1 MMKLKDRDHGVL
13 WNAGSLVI
21 LGVSGILINSLI
33 LFLRGEAALG
43 IFNQAYAVYIVFSQI
58 GVAGVQF
65 SVLNRLSIKT
75 DQPESSSRITG
86 SALLLVFGFSTLI
99 ALLGWVLA
107 SAIGNFLDSPDV
119 GLSIRILMPGLVIFC
134 LNKVLI
140 NVVNAYEEM
149 KAYAVFRSL
158 RFILIPILII
168 VVIIGG
174 WDDPLLSLSLTV
186 TEVILFL
193 FLVIYVF
200 TRLVRIRFSFDAL
213 GNYLDHIQFSVK
225 GFLSGVLVELNTRL
239 DVLILGY
246 FVDDYSVGLYSFVA
260 VLAEGYSQFS
270 YALRWNID
278 PELGRLLHTDDQSGI
293 EKLAGEVR
301 KKYFYLILVGGIL
314 ICVAY
319 PFAYRLLNGEYS
331 WLSSIMFFV
340 MMVGVLLGAWYRPF
354 SGIILQGGKPGFYT
368 IYILVLL
375 LGDGILNILLIPS
388 FGILGAAVV
397 TMITYLLEGVYLRF
411 AARRLFGVR
420 L

>member
-1 MMKLKDRDHGVL
+1 MMKFKDRDQGVL

-65 SVLNRLSIKT
+65 SVLNRLSIKS

-86 SALLLVFGFSTLI
+86 SALLLVFGFSALI
-99 ALLGWVLA
+99 ALLGWALA

-119 GLSIRILMPGLVIFC
+119 AASIRILMPGLVLFC

-168 VVIIGG
+168 VVIIGR

-193 FLVIYVF
+193 FLAVYVF

-213 GNYLDHIQFSVK
+213 GNYLDHIRFSLK
-225 GFLSGVLVELNTRL
+225 GFFSGVLVELNTRL

-278 PELGRLLHTDDQSGI
+278 PELGRLLHADNQSGI

-301 KKYFYLILVGGIL
+301 KKYYYLILFGGIL
-314 ICVAY
+314 ICAAY

-340 MMVGVLLGAWYRPF
+340 MMIGVLLGAWYRPF

-368 IYILVLL
+368 IYILALL

>member
-1 MMKLKDRDHGVL
+1 MKLKDRDQGVL
-13 WNAGSLVI
+13 WNAASLVI

-75 DQPESSSRITG
+75 DQPENSSRITG

-99 ALLGWVLA
+99 ALLGWTLA
-107 SAIGNFLDSPDV
+107 SAIGGFLDSPDV
-119 GLSIRILMPGLVIFC
+119 AASIRILMPGLVLFC

-168 VVIIGG
+168 AVIINNGE
-174 WDDPLLSLSLTV
+174 DPLLSLSLTV

-193 FLVIYVF
+193 FLVVYVF
-200 TRLVRIRFSFDAL
+200 SRLVRIRFSFDAL
-213 GNYLDHIQFSVK
+213 GNYLDHIQFSLK
-225 GFLSGVLVELNTRL
+225 GFFSGVLVELNTRL

-278 PELGRLLHTDDQSGI
+278 PELGRMLHADDRSGI
-293 EKLAGEVR
+293 ERLAGEVR
-301 KKYFYLILVGGIL
+301 KKYYYLILLGGVVISA
-314 ICVAY
+314 AY

-331 WLSSIMFFV
+331 WLSSVMFIV

-368 IYILVLL
+368 IYILALL

-388 FGILGAAVV
+388 LGILGAAVV
-397 TMITYLLEGVYLRF
+397 TMITYLLEGLYLRLM
-411 AARRLFGVR
+411 AKRLFGVR

>member
-1 MMKLKDRDHGVL
+1 MIKLKDRDQGVL
-13 WNAGSLVI
+13 WNAASLVI
-21 LGVSGILINSLI
+21 LGVSGVLINSLI

-65 SVLNRLSIKT
+65 SVLNRLSINT
-75 DQPESSSRITG
+75 GDRETSSRITG
-86 SALLLVFGFSTLI
+86 SALLLVFGFSSLI
-99 ALLGWVLA
+99 ALLGWTLA

-119 GLSIRILMPGLVIFC
+119 AVSIRILMPGLVLFC

-149 KAYAVFRSL
+149 KSYAVFRSL
-158 RFILIPILII
+158 RFLLIPVFII
-168 VVIIGG
+168 AVIIGKFE
-174 WDDPLLSLSLTV
+174 DPLLLISLTI
-186 TEVILFL
+186 TELILFL
-193 FLVIYVF
+193 FLVRYVF
-200 TRLVRIRFSFDAL
+200 ARLVRIRFSFDAL
-213 GNYLDHIQFSVK
+213 GNYLDHLKFSLK
-225 GFLSGVLVELNTRL
+225 GFFSGVLVELNTRL

-278 PELGRLLHTDDQSGI
+278 PELGRLLHAEDRSGI
-293 EKLAGEVR
+293 EELAAGVR
-301 KKYFYLILVGGIL
+301 KKYYYLILIGGAL
-314 ICVAY
+314 ICAAY

-331 WLSSIMFFV
+331 WLSTAMFFV

-368 IYILVLL
+368 IYILALL
-375 LGDGILNILLIPS
+375 LGDGLLNILLIPS

-397 TMITYLLEGVYLRF
+397 TMITYILEGLYLRI
-411 AARRLFGVR
+411 ASRRLFEVR